1 MNKRQMVILK
11 KLLDNPKHKLV
22 LEESPKK
29 GPIHYVTSWDGSI
42 VSQDDVEGSAL
53 YDFLWFAYPVR
64 GNSYCVASP
73 DLRKFIKHIQEA
85 K

>member
-1 MNKRQMVILK
+1 MDILK
-11 KLLDNPKHKLV
+11 MLVDNPKHKLV
-22 LEESPKK
+22 LVESPKK
-29 GPIHYVTSWDGSI
+29 GPIHYMTSWDGSI

-53 YDFLWFAYPVR
+53 YDFLWFAYPAR
-64 GNSYCVASP
+64 GKSYCVANP